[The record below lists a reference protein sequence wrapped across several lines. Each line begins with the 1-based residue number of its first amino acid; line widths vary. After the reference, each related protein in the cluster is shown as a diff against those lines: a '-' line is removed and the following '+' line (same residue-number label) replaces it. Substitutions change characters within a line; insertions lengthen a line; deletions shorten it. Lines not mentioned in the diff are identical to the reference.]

1 MHTDTATAPH
11 DQLLTVAD
19 VAAALQLSEWTI
31 RHWLAAGQLRGTRI
45 GSARAGWRVKKTDL
59 DAFVDAG
66 MNQPT

>member
-1 MHTDTATAPH
+1 MHTDTVATPPAP
-11 DQLLTVAD
+11 LLTVAD
-19 VAAALQLSEWTI
+19 VAAALQLSEWTV

-45 GSARAGWRVKKTDL
+45 GSTRAGWRVKKTDL